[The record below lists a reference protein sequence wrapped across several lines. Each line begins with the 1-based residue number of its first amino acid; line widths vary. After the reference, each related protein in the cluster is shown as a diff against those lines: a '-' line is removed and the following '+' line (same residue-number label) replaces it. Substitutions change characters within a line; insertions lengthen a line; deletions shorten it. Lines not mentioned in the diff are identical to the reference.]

1 MSYFEILKLKHF
13 FEDTEVTWSESVYY
27 DSRRCAIFLL
37 DTLYMHVSFNEHVF
51 SKRKN
56 RDGDENIFFMGYK
69 IFLWNIPTRAVL
81 FNCFRVIYGKYKRRQ
96 Y

>member
-51 SKRKN
+51 SKRKI
-56 RDGDENIFFMGYK
+56 GMAMKIFFYGTQNIFMEYP
-69 IFLWNIPTRAVL
+69 N
-81 FNCFRVIYGKYKRRQ
+81 
-96 Y
+96 